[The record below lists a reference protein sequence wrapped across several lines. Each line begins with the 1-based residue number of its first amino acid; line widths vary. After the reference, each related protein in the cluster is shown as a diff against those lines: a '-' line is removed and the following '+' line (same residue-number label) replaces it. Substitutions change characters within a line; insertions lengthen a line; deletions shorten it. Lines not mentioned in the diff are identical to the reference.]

1 MSVHKKQTQL
11 IIIIIIKLINNRIYL
26 GRMKHFDSFIFF
38 AIFFSLWWCCIPFFP
53 VCPSHDVCSV
63 DIMENRSF
71 SVILQRLVIVFG
83 IYLISLPLWGWK
95 LIKVIKRD
103 TNGEVTEYQCWLSFS
118 PFWEHKGVT
127 EWRKKRGRERER
139 GKWGACL

>member
-1 MSVHKKQTQL
+1 MKK
-11 IIIIIIKLINNRIYL
+11 
-26 GRMKHFDSFIFF
+26 FDSFKCFAFF
-38 AIFFSLWWCCIPFFP
+38 FLDNIHFDVVFR
-53 VCPSHDVCSV
+53 VCPPHDVCSV
-63 DIMENRSF
+63 DIMEIRSF
-71 SVILQRLVIVFG
+71 SVIPQKLVIVFG

-127 EWRKKRGRERER
+127 EQRKKRGRERER
-139 GKWGACL
+139 RRDLSIAHKMTFSASISQALPVC